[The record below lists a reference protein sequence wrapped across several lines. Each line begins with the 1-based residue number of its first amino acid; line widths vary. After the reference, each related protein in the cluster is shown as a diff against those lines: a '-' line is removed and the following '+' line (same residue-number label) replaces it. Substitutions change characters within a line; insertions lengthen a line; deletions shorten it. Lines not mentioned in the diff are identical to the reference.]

1 MGSRWLYV
9 DTVTSAPHHSPDPP
23 SSDSIGYGITSS
35 AAIRDELTRR
45 GVVLSRP
52 QLPSTPET
60 GYERAR
66 WVTDVYGAIVDAVH
80 FARPDGVFLFHTFTT
95 FPTVV
100 RKALQDMGSDIP
112 IVGYTHGSH
121 WDPTDLYRFRR
132 HPGLELADLANLHT
146 LDRLLLVSA
155 YMRDTLRTSIG
166 RLSPGVATEVLAKSV
181 VVGLPINIG
190 LMEKHRSA
198 RRFDRTTIVFNHAP
212 VESKRPEIFAGA
224 MERVLPRYE
233 VDLVITRRFAAD
245 GPGGRAIAEL
255 ARRFG
260 GRVRL
265 GDDMPIDTYYET
277 LWMSDLQV
285 STATHESLGVAT
297 LEAMYTHNCCLV
309 PATGAY
315 PEVVGDTPGALYPP
329 GETELAQRLGYF
341 IERSRERRAVA
352 RLLAER
358 ARAYAPVAVVDR
370 IVKALADLD
379 PAPGSTGRR

>member
-9 DTVTSAPHHSPDPP
+9 DTLTSVPRRSLDPP
-23 SSDSIGYGITSS
+23 SSDAIGYGVTSS
-35 AAIRDELTRR
+35 AAIREELTRR

-52 QLPSTPET
+52 HMPPAPAT

-80 FARPDGVFLFHTFTT
+80 RERPDVVFLFHVFTT

-121 WDPTDLYRFRR
+121 WDPTDLYRFLR
-132 HPGLELADLANLHT
+132 HPGLALADLANLHT

-155 YMRDTLRTSIG
+155 YMRDTLGASIG
-166 RLSPGVATEVLAKSV
+166 RLSASVASEVLAKSA
-181 VVGLPINIG
+181 VVGLPINIE
-190 LMEKHRSA
+190 LMEKHRSV

-212 VESKRPEIFAGA
+212 VESKRPEILARA
-224 MERVLPRYE
+224 MERVLPRYD
-233 VDLVITRRFAAD
+233 VDLVITREFTAED
-245 GPGGRAIAEL
+245 PGGRAIAEL
-255 ARRFG
+255 AGRFG
-260 GRVRL
+260 RRVRL
-265 GDDMPIDTYYET
+265 GGDMPIDTYYET

-309 PATGAY
+309 PETGAY

-341 IERSRERRAVA
+341 IERPRERRAVA
-352 RLLAER
+352 GLLAER

-370 IVKALADLD
+370 ILKALIDLN
-379 PAPGSTGRR
+379 ASRGSTGRR